1 MRIDSHQ
8 HFWKYDPMVHSWMD
22 DSMKSI
28 QRDFL
33 PYDLKPI
40 LEETGFDGCIA
51 VQASQT
57 ETENSFLLSFA
68 HQNNFIKGIVGWVD
82 LQSNNIIDRL
92 DHYSQFQKIKG
103 FRHILQDE
111 PDIDFML
118 HPSFINGISKLNQY
132 GFTYDILIY
141 PDHLPNAFTLAKSF
155 PNQLFVIDHLAK
167 PKIKKQEI
175 ANWSKQIKKIAALEN
190 VFCKVS
196 GMVTESDWNNW
207 KEENFKPYLDIVL
220 DAFGIE
226 RLMYGS
232 DWPVC
237 TLSSSYQNTLKIVR
251 EYFSK
256 LSFSE
261 QELFFGGNATS
272 FYNLDVM

>member
-1 MRIDSHQ
+1 
-8 HFWKYDPMVHSWMD
+8 
-22 DSMKSI
+22 
-28 QRDFL
+28 
-33 PYDLKPI
+33 

-57 ETENSFLLSFA
+57 ETENSFLLSLA

-82 LQSNNIIDRL
+82 LQAKDIIDRL

-118 HPSFINGISKLNQY
+118 RPSFIDGISKLNQY

-167 PKIKKQEI
+167 PNIKKQEI
-175 ANWSKQIKKIAALEN
+175 ENWSKQIRKIAVLEN

-207 KEENFKPYLDIVL
+207 KQENFTPYLDTVL

-237 TLSSSYQNTLKIVR
+237 TLSSSYQNTFRIVR

-256 LSFSE
+256 LSLTE
-261 QELFFGGNATS
+261 QQQFFGGNVTS
-272 FYNLDVM
+272 FYNLDIT

>member
-57 ETENSFLLSFA
+57 ETENSFLLSLA

-82 LQSNNIIDRL
+82 LQAKDIIDRL

-118 HPSFINGISKLNQY
+118 RPSFIDGISKLNQY

-155 PNQLFVIDHLAK
+155 PNQRFVIDHLAK
-167 PKIKKQEI
+167 PNIKKQEI
-175 ANWSKQIKKIAALEN
+175 ENWSKQIKKIAALQN

-207 KEENFKPYLDIVL
+207 KQENFTPYLDTVL

-237 TLSSSYQNTLKIVR
+237 TLSSSYQNTFRIVR

-256 LSFSE
+256 LSLTE
-261 QELFFGGNATS
+261 QQQFFGGNATP
-272 FYNLDVM
+272 FYNLDIT

>member
-51 VQASQT
+51 VQASQS
-57 ETENSFLLSFA
+57 ETENSFLLSLA

-82 LQSNNIIDRL
+82 LQAKDIIDRL

-118 HPSFINGISKLNQY
+118 RPSFIDGISKLNQY

-167 PKIKKQEI
+167 PNIKKQEI
-175 ANWSKQIKKIAALEN
+175 ENWSKQIRKIAALEN

-207 KEENFKPYLDIVL
+207 KQENFTPYLDTVL

-237 TLSSSYQNTLKIVR
+237 TLSSSYQNTFRIVR

-256 LSFSE
+256 LSLTE
-261 QELFFGGNATS
+261 QQQFFGGNATP
-272 FYNLDVM
+272 FYNLDIT